1 MPLLES
7 VLLKM
12 RLSQPFRQFLNEL
25 LLLLLIVPG
34 RATFRNL
41 SRYSTYVEKTF
52 SRWFRRKVDWAGL
65 NVAAIRAVVPVDH
78 ESVLAF
84 DPSYVPK
91 SGRHTAGLGYF
102 WNGSAGRA
110 ERGLEVN
117 ALSWVDVTANT
128 AYAISAE
135 MTPPESGAASS
146 ADAPASADTVPA
158 KAPSPHLK
166 VKVKPNAKPKPKAK
180 PKAKAKAAAKDD
192 ADDSRVDAYL
202 AHLNRVIPK
211 HDLAGLHYLTADGY
225 FSKVKFVDGVV
236 ALKLDLISKL
246 RRDADARYLYAGP
259 YAGRGAPRRYA
270 GKVDWT
276 DRDPAVFSG
285 VASPD
290 PDLLLETAVVYVP
303 RLRRR
308 VRVVVVMHRRTQRI
322 ALLFSTALDLD
333 PVTLY
338 RYYTARFQIE
348 FLFRD
353 SKQFAGLT
361 HGQARRTDALT
372 FQVNASLTA
381 VSLSK
386 LQAVRTLGHL
396 PTPCSMASL
405 VRRCFNEHFLKKI
418 LAYLAQGQTLRE
430 NSPEYETL
438 CNYGIIQPVTA

>member
-1 MPLLES
+1 
-7 VLLKM
+7 
-12 RLSQPFRQFLNEL
+12 
-25 LLLLLIVPG
+25 
-34 RATFRNL
+34 
-41 SRYSTYVEKTF
+41 
-52 SRWFRRKVDWAGL
+52 
-65 NVAAIRAVVPVDH
+65 
-78 ESVLAF
+78 
-84 DPSYVPK
+84 
-91 SGRHTAGLGYF
+91 
-102 WNGSAGRA
+102 
-110 ERGLEVN
+110 
-117 ALSWVDVTANT
+117 
-128 AYAISAE
+128 
-135 MTPPESGAASS
+135 MTPPGSGAAS
-146 ADAPASADTVPA
+146 ATETPATPETPTTPETVPA
-158 KAPSPHLK
+158 KAPSSRK
-166 VKVKPNAKPKPKAK
+166 KAKAKAKAKAKPKAK
-180 PKAKAKAAAKDD
+180 PKAKADPKAKD
-192 ADDSRVDAYL
+192 DDSRVDAYL
-202 AHLNRVIPK
+202 AHLNRVIPQ
-211 HDLAGLHYLTADGY
+211 HDLTHLRYLTADGY

-246 RRDADARYLYAGP
+246 RRDADARYLYTGP
-259 YAGRGAPRRYA
+259 YGGRGAPRRYA

-276 DRDPAVFSG
+276 HRDPAVFTA

-303 RLRRR
+303 RLCRR
-308 VRVVVVMHRRTQRI
+308 VRVVVVIHRRTQRI

-361 HGQARRTDALT
+361 HCQARRTDALT

-396 PTPCSMASL
+396 PTPFSMASL